1 MCLLAIKQLLNQ
13 NLILAIPFMM
23 QNGLSANSLVKKNSL
38 RKCNAICL
46 KCVIKF
52 STLGNLNN
60 NNAEQLYCN
69 II

>member
-13 NLILAIPFMM
+13 NPILAIPFMM
-23 QNGLSANSLVKKNSL
+23 PNGLSANSLVKKNSS

-46 KCVIKF
+46 KWVIKF
-52 STLGNLNN
+52 SMLDNPNN
-60 NNAEQLYCN
+60 NNAERFYCN